1 MSRTTISFP
10 SAPPLGQLA
19 SRLLLI
25 LAALVL
31 IAGCGTKAPE
41 YDPTANWN
49 AERLFQDGKTEMNAA
64 NWRIAKERFAAVEAR
79 FPFGV
84 YAQQAQI
91 NLAYCQWK
99 DKEPELAIA
108 TLNRFQQQYPGN
120 PSMDYVLY
128 LKGLVNF
135 TPPSAVFSGLT
146 RQNPGERDV
155 RALRLSFAAFSELV
169 QQFPD
174 SRYTPDAR
182 KRLGWL
188 VNTMADNELSI
199 ARFYYDRYAYVAAIN
214 RAQSVITDY
223 QGVPASEAA
232 LYIMMMSYEKLGMTD
247 LRNDSERVLLQNFP
261 DTTLITKGFPNKY
274 SAWNPLR
281 LF

>member
-1 MSRTTISFP
+1 MSRTTFSFLP
-10 SAPPLGQLA
+10 TCSVSTLA
-19 SRLLLI
+19 GRLLI
-25 LAALVL
+25 AFAALLL
-31 IAGCGTKAPE
+31 IAGCGTKPPE
-41 YDPTANWN
+41 YDPTADWS
-49 AERLFQDGKTEMNAA
+49 AERLFQDGKSAMNAA
-64 NWRIAKERFAAVEAR
+64 NWLVAKERFSAVEAR

-99 DKEPELAIA
+99 DKEPELALA

-120 PSMDYVLY
+120 PLADYVLY

-135 TPPSAVFSGLT
+135 TPPSAVFSSLT

-155 RALRLSFAAFSELV
+155 RALRQSYTAFTELIDK
-169 QQFPD
+169 FPE

-182 KRLGWL
+182 KRLSWL
-188 VNTMADNELSI
+188 VNTMAENEMTV

-223 QGVPASEAA
+223 QGVPAAEPA

-247 LRNDSERVLLQNFP
+247 LRDDTERVLLQNFP
-261 DTTLITKGFPNKY
+261 NTKLISEGFPNKY
-274 SAWNPLR
+274 SVWNPLR

>member
-1 MSRTTISFP
+1 
-10 SAPPLGQLA
+10 
-19 SRLLLI
+19 
-25 LAALVL
+25 
-31 IAGCGTKAPE
+31 
-41 YDPTANWN
+41 
-49 AERLFQDGKTEMNAA
+49 MNAA
-64 NWRIAKERFAAVEAR
+64 NWRTAKERFAAVEAR

-135 TPPSAVFSGLT
+135 TPPSAVFSSLT

-155 RALRLSFAAFSELV
+155 RALRQSFAAFNELV

-174 SRYTPDAR
+174 SRYAPDAR

-261 DTTLITKGFPNKY
+261 NTTLISKGFPNKY

>member
-10 SAPPLGQLA
+10 SVPPLGQLA
-19 SRLLLI
+19 SRILLM
-25 LAALVL
+25 LAALAL

-49 AERLFQDGKTEMNAA
+49 AERLFQDGKTAMNAA
-64 NWRIAKERFAAVEAR
+64 NWRTAKERFAAVEAR

-84 YAQQAQI
+84 YSQQAQI

-120 PSMDYVLY
+120 PSTDYVLY

-155 RALRLSFAAFSELV
+155 RALRQSFAAFTELV

-188 VNTMADNELSI
+188 VNTMADNELAI
-199 ARFYYDRYAYVAAIN
+199 ARFYYDRFAYVAAIN
-214 RAQSVITDY
+214 RAQSVLTDY

-232 LYIMMMSYEKLGMTD
+232 LYIMMMSYQKLGMTD

-261 DTTLITKGFPNKY
+261 NTTLISKGFPNKY

>member
-1 MSRTTISFP
+1 MNRTTFSFLPSRTLS
-10 SAPPLGQLA
+10 LMA
-19 SRLLLI
+19 SRFLLMF
-25 LAALVL
+25 AALAL
-31 IAGCGTKAPE
+31 IAGCASKAPE

-49 AERLFQDGKTEMNAA
+49 AEKLFQDGKSEMNAA
-64 NWRIAKERFAAVEAR
+64 NWRVAKERFAAVEAR

-99 DKEPELAIA
+99 DKEPELAVA

-135 TPPSAVFSGLT
+135 TPPSAVFSSITG
-146 RQNPGERDV
+146 QNPGERDV
-155 RALRLSFAAFSELV
+155 RALRQSYAAFSELV
-169 QQFPD
+169 QQFPE
-174 SRYTPDAR
+174 SRYTADAR
-182 KRLGWL
+182 KRLTWL
-188 VNTMADNELSI
+188 VNTMAENEMTI

-223 QGVPASEAA
+223 QGVPAAEPA

-247 LRNDSERVLLQNFP
+247 LRNDTERVLLQNFP
-261 DTTLITKGFPNKY
+261 NTTLISQGFPGKY

>member
-1 MSRTTISFP
+1 MSRTAISFP
-10 SAPPLGQLA
+10 SVPPLGQLVG
-19 SRLLLI
+19 RILLM
-25 LAALVL
+25 LAALSL

-135 TPPSAVFSGLT
+135 TPPSAVFSSLT

-155 RALRLSFAAFSELV
+155 RALRQSFAAFSELV

-188 VNTMADNELSI
+188 VNTMADNELAI
-199 ARFYYDRYAYVAAIN
+199 ARFYFDRYAYVAAIN

-261 DTTLITKGFPNKY
+261 NTTLISKGFPNKY

>member
-1 MSRTTISFP
+1 MSRTAISFP
-10 SAPPLGQLA
+10 SVHPLGQLA
-19 SRLLLI
+19 SRILLM
-25 LAALVL
+25 LAALAL

-64 NWRIAKERFAAVEAR
+64 NWRTAKERFAAVEAR

-135 TPPSAVFSGLT
+135 TPPSAVFSTLT

-155 RALRLSFAAFSELV
+155 RALRQSFAAFSELV

-174 SRYTPDAR
+174 SRYAPDAR

-188 VNTMADNELSI
+188 VNTMADNELAI
-199 ARFYYDRYAYVAAIN
+199 ARFYFDRYAYVAAIN

-261 DTTLITKGFPNKY
+261 NTTLISKGFPDKY

>member
-10 SAPPLGQLA
+10 SVPPLGQLA
-19 SRLLLI
+19 SRLLLM

-64 NWRIAKERFAAVEAR
+64 NWRTAKERFAAVEAR

-155 RALRLSFAAFSELV
+155 RALRQSFAAFSELV

-188 VNTMADNELSI
+188 VNTMADNELTI

-247 LRNDSERVLLQNFP
+247 LRNDAERVLLQNFP
-261 DTTLITKGFPNKY
+261 DTTLISKGFPNKY
-274 SAWNPLR
+274 SSWNPLR

>member
-10 SAPPLGQLA
+10 SVPPLGQLA
-19 SRLLLI
+19 SRLLLM

-64 NWRIAKERFAAVEAR
+64 NWRTAKERFAAVEAR

-155 RALRLSFAAFSELV
+155 RALRQSFAAFSELV

-188 VNTMADNELSI
+188 VNTMADNELTI

-247 LRNDSERVLLQNFP
+247 LRNDAERVLLQNFP
-261 DTTLITKGFPNKY
+261 DTTLISKGFPNKY

>member
-155 RALRLSFAAFSELV
+155 RALRQSFAAFSELI
-169 QQFPD
+169 QQFPE

-261 DTTLITKGFPNKY
+261 DTTLISKGFPNKY

>member
-1 MSRTTISFP
+1 M
-10 SAPPLGQLA
+10 
-19 SRLLLI
+19 
-25 LAALVL
+25 L

>member
-1 MSRTTISFP
+1 MSRTAISFP
-10 SAPPLGQLA
+10 STSPLGQLA
-19 SRLLLI
+19 RRILLM
-25 LAALVL
+25 LAALAL

-64 NWRIAKERFAAVEAR
+64 NWRTAKERFAAVEAR

-99 DKEPELAIA
+99 DKEPELALG

-135 TPPSAVFSGLT
+135 TPPSAIFSSLT

-155 RALRLSFAAFSELV
+155 RALRQSYAAFSELI
-169 QQFPD
+169 QQFPE
-174 SRYTPDAR
+174 SRYASDAR
-182 KRLGWL
+182 KRLNWL
-188 VNTMADNELSI
+188 VNTMAENELAI

-223 QGVPASEAA
+223 QGVPAYESA
-232 LYIMMMSYEKLGMTD
+232 LYIMMMSYEKLGMTE

-261 DTTLITKGFPNKY
+261 NTTLITQGFPNKY
-274 SAWNPLR
+274 SSWNILR

>member
-1 MSRTTISFP
+1 MSRTTFSFLP
-10 SAPPLGQLA
+10 SCSASTLA
-19 SRLLLI
+19 GRLLI
-25 LAALVL
+25 ALAALLL
-31 IAGCGTKAPE
+31 IAGCGNKPPE

-49 AERLFQDGKTEMNAA
+49 AEKLFQDGKNEMNSA
-64 NWRIAKERFAAVEAR
+64 NWRVAKERFAAVEAR
-79 FPFGV
+79 FPFGL

-99 DKEPELAIA
+99 DKEPELALA

-120 PSMDYVLY
+120 PSTEYVLY

-135 TPPSAVFSGLT
+135 TPPSAVFASLT

-155 RALRLSFAAFSELV
+155 RAMRQSYAAFTELV
-169 QQFPD
+169 DLFPD

-182 KRLGWL
+182 KRLSWL
-188 VNTMADNELSI
+188 VNTMAENEMTI

-223 QGVPASEAA
+223 QGVPASEPA

-247 LRNDSERVLLQNFP
+247 LRNDTERVLLQNFP
-261 DTTLITKGFPNKY
+261 NTKLISEGFPNKY

>member
-155 RALRLSFAAFSELV
+155 RALRQSFAAFSELI
-169 QQFPD
+169 QQFPE
-174 SRYTPDAR
+174 SRYTPDAH

-188 VNTMADNELSI
+188 VNTMADNELTI

-261 DTTLITKGFPNKY
+261 DTTLISKGFPNKY

>member
-1 MSRTTISFP
+1 MSRTAISFLP
-10 SAPPLGQLA
+10 SLSLGQAL
-19 SRLLLI
+19 SRVLLMF
-25 LAALVL
+25 AALAL

-64 NWRIAKERFAAVEAR
+64 NWRVAKERFAAVEAR
-79 FPFGV
+79 FPFGI

-99 DKEPELAIA
+99 DKEPELALA

-135 TPPSAVFSGLT
+135 TPPSAVFSSLT

-155 RALRLSFAAFSELV
+155 RALRQSYAAFNELV
-169 QQFPD
+169 QQFPE
-174 SRYTPDAR
+174 SRYTPDAL
-182 KRLGWL
+182 KRLAWL
-188 VNTMADNELSI
+188 VNTMAENELAI

-261 DTTLITKGFPNKY
+261 KTKLISEGFPNKY